1 VTHLDP
7 PDTPATLTAV
17 VQRVLPAPPDVVFE
31 EWIDPDA
38 LAEWMCPRPARATN
52 IDLEPAVGGS
62 LRIDIEEAGVE
73 FYVTG
78 RYLELQRPQRLRFTW
93 SCSTWPDPQW
103 TSIVTVSLEPHGGV
117 DTLMTI
123 QHTLLP
129 EGTVDNHHHG
139 WTLIALQLGR
149 CLHQRAADQ
158 GHAN

>member
-1 VTHLDP
+1 
-7 PDTPATLTAV
+7 LTAV

-78 RYLELQRPQRLRFTW
+78 RYLELQRPQRLRLTW
-93 SCSTWPDPQW
+93 SCSTWPRSAVDEHRHRLSR
-103 TSIVTVSLEPHGGV
+103 TSRRRRHPHDHPAHV
-117 DTLMTI
+117 
-123 QHTLLP
+123 
-129 EGTVDNHHHG
+129 
-139 WTLIALQLGR
+139 
-149 CLHQRAADQ
+149 AAR
-158 GHAN
+158 GHR